1 MKIVLLGAAGAGKT
15 TLASRLGLPDRFS
28 GAEPIADLVYECR
41 GADLALVVFDVRVP
55 AQVQASRAEI
65 VVRQG
70 GIGRV
75 AAIANK
81 MDLVGYEYESF
92 KAARGVFLR
101 GWAGEPPAF
110 VPVSARFG
118 DYVRSPGNRIDWF
131 DGPVLATLTGLP
143 EALAA

>member
-15 TLASRLGLPDRFS
+15 TLASRLGLPDRFT
-28 GAEPIADLVYECR
+28 GTQPIADLVYECR

-70 GIGRV
+70 GIGRAV
-75 AAIANK
+75 AVANK

-92 KAARGVFLR
+92 KAARTVFLR
-101 GWAGEPPAF
+101 GWAGEAPDF

-118 DYVRSPGNRIDWF
+118 DFVTQAGDRIDWHT
-131 DGPVLATLTGLP
+131 GESLAQILG
-143 EALAA
+143 EREKVAA